1 MCAAIAGS
9 IAAIEARASAD
20 KVMFPE
26 DYAKGVV
33 YNIIDRPKNKQ
44 LTEYYVNREAVDA
57 AKKGMP
63 LPSGSR
69 ITAVGFKAQL
79 DPQGNPVKGADGHFV
94 KTGDPTGFRVMEKR
108 SGWGTDYADD
118 KRNGEWEY
126 RVFNA
131 DKTVNAKADLN
142 GCFGCHKPQA
152 SNDFVF
158 TYDKLKVATQ
168 ATQ

>member
-1 MCAAIAGS
+1 MQTTNVYDNLREDLMTKRRTIEIACMAAAIAGTV
-9 IAAIEARASAD
+9 AAIEARASAD

-44 LTEYYVNREAVDA
+44 LTEYYVNREAIDA

-79 DPQGNPVKGADGHFV
+79 DAQGNPVKGADGHFV
-94 KTGDPTGFRVMEKR
+94 KTGDPT
-108 SGWGTDYADD
+108 
-118 KRNGEWEY
+118 
-126 RVFNA
+126 
-131 DKTVNAKADLN
+131 
-142 GCFGCHKPQA
+142 
-152 SNDFVF
+152 
-158 TYDKLKVATQ
+158 
-168 ATQ
+168 